1 MQQPNQNR
9 RGRRGRLVPLIPSV
23 LAAWIVSGTVA
34 GAQSQPTVDQP
45 YAILQALD
53 KITATVQRLDVPVGQ
68 QMRFGT
74 LEIVVRACRS
84 TLPEETPEDAG
95 FLQVYDTPPGRPRAR
110 VFSGWMFSSSP
121 ALSAMDHAIYDIW
134 VLDCGEPPPP
144 PPEDFGRQRFQGLP
158 GNPVLPPHPPRR

>member
-1 MQQPNQNR
+1 MAAA
-9 RGRRGRLVPLIPSV
+9 LLTLATLWPL
-23 LAAWIVSGTVA
+23 A
-34 GAQSQPTVDQP
+34 GHAQTQATPTVEQP

-53 KITATVQRLDVPVGQ
+53 KITATVQRLDVPVGGEA
-68 QMRFGT
+68 RFGT

-95 FLQVYDTPPGRPRAR
+95 FLQVYDTPPGQGRAR

-134 VLDCGEPPPP
+134 VLDCGLPPPP
-144 PPEDFGRQRFQGLP
+144 PPEDFGQDRFHGLP
-158 GNPVLPPHPPRR
+158 GNPILPPRRPLF